1 MDNYNYENYENYEI
15 YDTYG
20 KYDIYDTYG
29 NNFSNDYNECREFIN
44 KEFTKYIM
52 DNLNK
57 FYNVINGKMLF
68 KLQKIGSIT
77 TLFNKIEKPKK
88 KLIFNLQYQLHNNVI
103 ILLLENLILLISN
116 RGLFF
121 DFNNYD
127 YILFDILN
135 NDTIEEVYFIK
146 LKNKIDKKYF
156 SIWLFHKDNMFEYII

>member
-1 MDNYNYENYENYEI
+1 M
-15 YDTYG
+15 
-20 KYDIYDTYG
+20 
-29 NNFSNDYNECREFIN
+29 
-44 KEFTKYIM
+44 
-52 DNLNK
+52 LNTSQ
-57 FYNVINGKMLF
+57 L
-68 KLQKIGSIT
+68 
-77 TLFNKIEKPKK
+77 TLFCIG
-88 KLIFNLQYQLHNNVI
+88 LFAILFISCSGNVI